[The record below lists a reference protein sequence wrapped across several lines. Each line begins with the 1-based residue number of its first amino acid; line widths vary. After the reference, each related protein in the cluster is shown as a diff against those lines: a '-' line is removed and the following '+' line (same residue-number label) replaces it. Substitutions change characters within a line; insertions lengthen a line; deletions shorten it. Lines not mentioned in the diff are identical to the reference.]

1 MQGRQATHLLS
12 LSQGCLGAV
21 QLPPG
26 ERQLRPAIPCS
37 SSLPGREG
45 CPFLSIL
52 QGRHSAGSRALVPGH
67 NCPLWSTCPGFEK
80 PTPGRC

>member
-1 MQGRQATHLLS
+1 MQGRQTTHLLN

-26 ERQLRPAIPCS
+26 ERQLRAAIPRS

-45 CPFLSIL
+45 CPFLSFL
-52 QGRHSAGSRALVPGH
+52 RKGTQSHPER
-67 NCPLWSTCPGFEK
+67 
-80 PTPGRC
+80 